1 MNLLDFIALKLTN
14 GKCIKFFNVKKLAGL
29 GDLPVKLF
37 NLLWEGYLVLL
48 LLGCELVGYL

>member
-1 MNLLDFIALKLTN
+1 MNLLDFLALKLTN

-29 GDLPVKLF
+29 GDLPVELF